1 MINREKLKAIFPFLA
16 EIIRWAKRRKNE
28 LPAIKRHLARKRFQK
43 NNLRINKGKIKVVFI
58 CQYIPAWSKN
68 KQLYETLK
76 KDKRFDLLLL
86 CIPDRISSNKLLDPD
101 NLTNDTFDYF
111 SGHGYQESIN
121 ALLGKD
127 QWLDLKSLHPDY
139 VIYNRYDRPMPTPY
153 TSAAVSTYAKICL
166 ISYGLA
172 LHRAG
177 EFMFDKRFAANTYCL
192 FSESE
197 EKRNEFIRWNRILC
211 GLKLSKAVC
220 CGITGVENALKS
232 KLDKTSAWDFSTN
245 NFRAI
250 YAPRWT
256 QDSIWGGSSFLKY
269 KEAFLKIADE
279 FSNMDILLRPRPLM
293 FGNFI
298 NTGVMTENEVT
309 EYKRECELRSN
320 LSLDSE
326 KEYHAT
332 FWNSSVLI
340 CDYTSMII
348 EYYVTGNPIIFLTY
362 DENIV
367 YTDLMYDMLSGC
379 YIVHDENELRDVLG
393 DLICGVDPLAEKRK
407 AVIEN
412 KLTGNDNYNASGNM
426 KRILL
431 QGYHE

>member
-76 KDKRFDLLLL
+76 NDRRFEPLLL

-166 ISYGLA
+166 IS
-172 LHRAG
+172 
-177 EFMFDKRFAANTYCL
+177 
-192 FSESE
+192 
-197 EKRNEFIRWNRILC
+197 
-211 GLKLSKAVC
+211 
-220 CGITGVENALKS
+220 
-232 KLDKTSAWDFSTN
+232 
-245 NFRAI
+245 
-250 YAPRWT
+250 
-256 QDSIWGGSSFLKY
+256 
-269 KEAFLKIADE
+269 
-279 FSNMDILLRPRPLM
+279 
-293 FGNFI
+293 
-298 NTGVMTENEVT
+298 
-309 EYKRECELRSN
+309 
-320 LSLDSE
+320 
-326 KEYHAT
+326 
-332 FWNSSVLI
+332 
-340 CDYTSMII
+340 
-348 EYYVTGNPIIFLTY
+348 
-362 DENIV
+362 
-367 YTDLMYDMLSGC
+367 
-379 YIVHDENELRDVLG
+379 
-393 DLICGVDPLAEKRK
+393 
-407 AVIEN
+407 
-412 KLTGNDNYNASGNM
+412 
-426 KRILL
+426 
-431 QGYHE
+431 